1 MKYKRLLII
10 TPIYARNQKDD
21 TTVPFIKQFLD
32 FFSQTYP
39 EVNLEI
45 VSMRY
50 PFDKDQYHFKNITVH
65 HLGGGFKKRIN
76 TIKLLF
82 KTFFMAKKLHK
93 NNTFDGVLSFWYGEA
108 MLIGRLLKFFFNL
121 PHFTWLQGQ
130 DVKYNNR
137 FMRWFAPNPNHI
149 IASGDLHNA
158 ILQKEHKFKASHIA
172 PISLNTK
179 DFPPLNTFV
188 RKIDILGVGNLGP
201 IKNYNRFIKLIDKI
215 KHFFPKIKA
224 VIHGE
229 GELKI
234 ELEKQIIELGL
245 ADNITLTG
253 MYSNSEVRKSMNN
266 TKVFLHTS
274 IFESGP
280 LVIHEA
286 LYSGCKVIST
296 IAVSP
301 IQPKKFCFSQ
311 NDDELVQFL
320 IDALYDNDILQ
331 RVLVNN
337 ISDTAKTIYNCFFS
351 SRS

>member
-1 MKYKRLLII
+1 MYKRLLII

-21 TTVPFIKQFLD
+21 TAVPFIKQFLD

-45 VSMRY
+45 ISMRY
-50 PFDKDQYHFKNITVH
+50 PFDKGQYHFQNITVH
-65 HLGGGFKKRIN
+65 HVGGGFKKRIN

-93 NNTFDGVLSFWYGEA
+93 NDAFDGVLSFWYGET
-108 MLIGRLLKFFFNL
+108 MLIGRLLKFFFDL

-137 FMRWFAPNPNHI
+137 FMRWFKPNPNYI

-158 ILQKEHKFKASHIA
+158 ILQKEHKFEASHIA
-172 PISLNTK
+172 PISLSTK
-179 DFPPLNTFV
+179 DFPLLNTSA

-201 IKNYNRFIKLIDKI
+201 IKNYDRFIKLIYEI
-215 KHFFPKIKA
+215 KHFFPKIKV

-229 GELKI
+229 GELKTM
-234 ELEKQIIELGL
+234 LEKQITQLELT
-245 ADNITLTG
+245 NTITLTG
-253 MYSNSEVRKSMNN
+253 MCSNSEVRKSMNN
-266 TKVFLHTS
+266 AKVFLHTS
-274 IFESGP
+274 RFESGP
-280 LVIHEA
+280 LVVHEA

-296 IAVSP
+296 IALSP
-301 IQPKKFCFSQ
+301 IKPRNFYFSQ
-311 NDDELVQFL
+311 NDDELIQFL
-320 IDALYDNDILQ
+320 IEELNKTDVAE
-331 RVLVNN
+331 RVLVNR

-351 SRS
+351 CKS

>member
-1 MKYKRLLII
+1 MYKRLLII

-21 TTVPFIKQFLD
+21 TAVPFIKQFLD

-45 VSMRY
+45 IAMRY
-50 PFDKDQYHFKNITVH
+50 PFDKDQYHFKNISVH
-65 HLGGGFKKRIN
+65 HMGGGFQKRIN

-93 NNTFDGVLSFWYGEA
+93 NNAFDGVLSFWYGET

-121 PHFTWLQGQ
+121 SHFTWLQGQ
-130 DVKYNNR
+130 DVKSNNR
-137 FMRWFAPNPNHI
+137 FMRWFKPNPNHI
-149 IASGDLHNA
+149 IASGDLHNT
-158 ILQKEHKFKASHIA
+158 ILQKEHKFKASHVA
-172 PISLNTK
+172 PIALNTK
-179 DFPPLNTFV
+179 DFPPLNMFE
-188 RKIDILGVGNLGP
+188 REIDILGVGNLGP
-201 IKNYNRFIKLIDKI
+201 IKNYNRFIKLIYEI
-215 KHFFPKIKA
+215 KHLFPKIKV

-229 GELKI
+229 GELRTK
-234 ELEKQIIELGL
+234 LEKQIIQLGL

-253 MYSNSEVRKSMNN
+253 MCSNSMVRNSMNN

-280 LVIHEA
+280 LVTHEA

-296 IAVSP
+296 IEVSP
-301 IQPKKFCFSQ
+301 KQPKNFYFSQ

-320 IDALYDNDILQ
+320 IEGLNNTDRVE
-331 RVLVNN
+331 RVLVNR

-351 SRS
+351 SRP